1 MSHSSESSTLPTNEQ
16 IIDEITENL
25 TTKTCLANDSE
36 KLNNSNTNNTEENMM
51 PVDFDATDSEEP
63 PEPVFDD
70 FIDEEQ
76 LKTLES
82 TLSDEEKLSKR
93 NEAFNLKTQGNDMF
107 KQEKYEESI
116 VLYTDALQTC
126 PLQFSSDRA
135 VLYAN
140 RAASKG
146 KKFIFI
152 IINFSIRTLFKSLI
166 YLYNNT
172 KYLFLYVYLL
182 LFWSGIKVSRS
193 FASRSIYN
201 FCKNI

>member
-1 MSHSSESSTLPTNEQ
+1 MSHSSESSTLPTNDQ
-16 IIDEITENL
+16 IIDEITDNL
-25 TTKTCLANDSE
+25 TTKTCLTNDSE
-36 KLNNSNTNNTEENMM
+36 KLNNSNTSDTEENMI

-82 TLSDEEKLSKR
+82 TLSDEEKLSKK

-116 VLYTDALQTC
+116 VLYTDALRTC

-152 IINFSIRTLFKSLI
+152 VII
-166 YLYNNT
+166 
-172 KYLFLYVYLL
+172 
-182 LFWSGIKVSRS
+182 
-193 FASRSIYN
+193 
-201 FCKNI
+201 

>member
-25 TTKTCLANDSE
+25 ATKTTIENNHE
-36 KLNNSNTNNTEENMM
+36 IINNSKEDNII
-51 PVDFDATDSEEP
+51 PSDFEATDLEEP

-82 TLSDEEKLSKR
+82 KLSDEEKLLKKK
-93 NEAFNLKTQGNDMF
+93 EALNLKTQGNDMF

-116 VLYTDALQTC
+116 VIYTNALQIC
-126 PLQFSSDRA
+126 PLQFSSDRS

-146 KKFIFI
+146 KKCIFV
-152 IINFSIRTLFKSLI
+152 NFYIRTSSFI
-166 YLYNNT
+166 YLNMD
-172 KYLFLYVYLL
+172 
-182 LFWSGIKVSRS
+182 S
-193 FASRSIYN
+193 SIE
-201 FCKNI
+201 FMGCIL